1 MIAIE
6 REKEREYASKEVKVI
21 SYLHTYRVEICIRI
35 ATVRCV
41 LTIANERGELYEG
54 NSRTSYEDLC
64 RPYAWRTIETKA
76 KREREIK
83 KFR

>member
-21 SYLHTYRVEICIRI
+21 SYLHTYSVEICIRI

-41 LTIANERGELYEG
+41 LTIPNEREELYEG
-54 NSRTSYEDLC
+54 NSLRL
-64 RPYAWRTIETKA
+64 TKIYVDPTHG
-76 KREREIK
+76 ER
-83 KFR
+83 

>member
-21 SYLHTYRVEICIRI
+21 SYLHTYRVKICIRI

-41 LTIANERGELYEG
+41 LTIPNERGELYEG